1 MVYAA
6 YFDNALNM
14 TAQYLK
20 LPITASETSA
30 QVGLVMKAY
39 KSYSLYMDLS
49 IEVSGIDDVHLHV
62 TVV

>member
-1 MVYAA
+1 MGYAA
-6 YFDNALNM
+6 YFDSALNM

-39 KSYSLYMDLS
+39 NSYSLYMDLS
-49 IEVSGIDDVHLHV
+49 IEV
-62 TVV
+62 